1 MARPYSADLRERV
14 VRDVEDGASRRSVAK
29 KYRVSVSFVIKLVQ
43 RWRRGGSVLPGQIGG
58 QKSYAL
64 AGHAAL
70 VSGLVRARPDLTI
83 DELRAELGERGIVA
97 CRSGV
102 GRFLVALGLTRK
114 KRRSM
119 RPSRSVRTWRRDARS
134 GASASRI

>member
-1 MARPYSADLRERV
+1 MARAYSTDLRERV

-43 RWRRGGSVLPGQIGG
+43 RWRQRGSVMPGQIGG
-58 QKSYAL
+58 QKPYAL

-70 VSGLVRARPDLTI
+70 VSELVRARPDLTI
-83 DELRAELGERGIVA
+83 DELRAALAERGIAA

-114 KRRSM
+114 KRRCM
-119 RPSRSVRTWRRDARS
+119 RPSKSVTTWRRAAPP
-134 GASASRI
+134 GASASRA

>member
-1 MARPYSADLRERV
+1 MARPYSTDLRERV

-43 RWRRGGSVLPGQIGG
+43 RWRRRGSVSPGQIGG

-64 AGHAAL
+64 AGHAEL

-83 DELRAELGERGIVA
+83 DELRTELAERGIAV
-97 CRSGV
+97 CRSAV

-119 RPSRSVRTWRRDARS
+119 QPSRSGRTWRRDARL
-134 GASASRI
+134 GASASRT

>member
-1 MARPYSADLRERV
+1 MARPYSTDLRERV

-43 RWRRGGSVLPGQIGG
+43 RWRRGGSVSPGQIGG
-58 QKSYAL
+58 QKRYAL
-64 AGHAAL
+64 VGHAEL

-83 DELRAELGERGIVA
+83 DELRRELAERGIAV
-97 CRSGV
+97 CRSAV

-119 RPSRSVRTWRRDARS
+119 RPSRSGRTWRRDARL
-134 GASASRI
+134 GASANRT

>member
-1 MARPYSADLRERV
+1 MARPSSTDLRERV

-43 RWRRGGSVLPGQIGG
+43 QWRRRGSVSPGQMGG
-58 QKSYAL
+58 QKTFAL
-64 AGHAAL
+64 AEHAELVAAL
-70 VSGLVRARPDLTI
+70 VQRQPDLTI
-83 DELRAELGERGIVA
+83 DEFRAELADRGIAA

-102 GRFLVALGLTRK
+102 GRFLVALGLTHK

-119 RPSRSVRTWRRDARS
+119 RPSRSGRTWRRDARL
-134 GASASRI
+134 GASASRA

>member
-1 MARPYSADLRERV
+1 MARPYSRDLRERV

-43 RWRRGGSVLPGQIGG
+43 RWRDGGSVAPGQMGG
-58 QKSYAL
+58 QKTYAL
-64 AGHAAL
+64 APHADL
-70 VSGLVRARPDLTI
+70 VSGLVSARPDLTI
-83 DELRAELGERGIVA
+83 DELRAELAERGIA
-97 CRSGV
+97 ICRSGV

-119 RPSRSVRTWRRDARS
+119 RPSRPGPTWRRDARI
-134 GASASRI
+134 GASSNRI

>member
-1 MARPYSADLRERV
+1 MARPYSRDLRERV

-43 RWRRGGSVLPGQIGG
+43 RWRDGGSVAPGQMGG
-58 QKSYAL
+58 QKTYAL
-64 AGHAAL
+64 APHADL
-70 VSGLVRARPDLTI
+70 VSGLVSARPDLTI
-83 DELRAELGERGIVA
+83 DELRAELAERGIA
-97 CRSGV
+97 ICRSSV

-119 RPSRSVRTWRRDARS
+119 RPRRGARL
-134 GASASRI
+134 GANGSRI

>member
-1 MARPYSADLRERV
+1 MARPYSDDLRERV
-14 VRDVEDGASRRSVAK
+14 VRDVAEGASRRSVAK

-43 RWRRGGSVLPGQIGG
+43 RWRRGGSVSPGQIGG
-58 QKSYAL
+58 QKTYAL

-70 VSGLVRARPDLTI
+70 VLGLVRAQPDLTI
-83 DELRAELGERGIVA
+83 DELQAALAERGVAA

-119 RPSRSVRTWRRDARS
+119 RPSKNARTWRPGARL
-134 GASASRI
+134 GASASRV

>member
-1 MARPYSADLRERV
+1 MARPYSRDLRERV
-14 VRDVEDGASRRSVAK
+14 VRDVEDGASRRAVAR

-43 RWRRGGSVLPGQIGG
+43 RWRRRGSVSPGQIGG

-64 AGHAAL
+64 AGHAEL

-83 DELRAELGERGIVA
+83 DELQAYLAERGIAV

-119 RPSRSVRTWRRDARS
+119 QPSKSGRMWRRGARL
-134 GASASRI
+134 GVSASRT

>member
-1 MARPYSADLRERV
+1 MARPYSMDLRERV
-14 VRDVEDGASRRSVAK
+14 VRDVEEGASRRSVAR

-43 RWRRGGSVLPGQIGG
+43 RWRRRGSVSPGQIGG
-58 QKSYAL
+58 QKTYAL
-64 AGHAAL
+64 AAHGEL
-70 VSGLVRARPDLTI
+70 VTALVRARPDLTI
-83 DELRAELGERGIVA
+83 DELRVELAERGIGV

-119 RPSRSVRTWRRDARS
+119 RPSRSGTTWRQDARL
-134 GASASRI
+134 GARASRI

>member
-1 MARPYSADLRERV
+1 MARAYSTDLRERV
-14 VRDVEDGASRRSVAK
+14 VRDVEDGASRRSVAR

-43 RWRRGGSVLPGQIGG
+43 RWRQRGSVLPGQIGG
-58 QKSYAL
+58 QKTYAL
-64 AGHAAL
+64 ARHAAL
-70 VSGLVRARPDLTI
+70 ISELVRARPDLTI
-83 DELRAELGERGIVA
+83 DELRAELAERGVAA

-119 RPSRSVRTWRRDARS
+119 RPSKSGRTWRRAARL
-134 GASASRI
+134 GASASRA

>member
-1 MARPYSADLRERV
+1 MARPYSTDLRERV
-14 VRDVEDGASRRSVAK
+14 VRDVADGASRRSVAK

-43 RWRRGGSVLPGQIGG
+43 HWRRRGSVSPGQIGG
-58 QKSYAL
+58 QKRHTL
-64 AGHAAL
+64 AAHAAL
-70 VSGLVRARPDLTI
+70 VSEIVRARPDLTI
-83 DELRAELGERGIVA
+83 DELQADLAGRGIAV

-119 RPSRSVRTWRRDARS
+119 RPSKNGRTWRRDARL
-134 GASASRI
+134 GASASRA

>member
-1 MARPYSADLRERV
+1 MARPYSGDLRERV
-14 VRDVEDGASRRSVAK
+14 VRDVEDGASRRAVAK

-43 RWRRGGSVLPGQIGG
+43 RWRRRGSVSPGQIGG
-58 QKSYAL
+58 QKRYAL
-64 AGHAAL
+64 AAHADL

-83 DELRAELGERGIVA
+83 DELRTELAEQGIEA

-119 RPSRSVRTWRRDARS
+119 RPSKSGQTWRRHVRL
-134 GASASRI
+134 GASASHI

>member
-1 MARPYSADLRERV
+1 MARPYSDDLRERV
-14 VRDVEDGASRRSVAK
+14 VRDVEEGASRRSVAK

-43 RWRRGGSVLPGQIGG
+43 RWRRRGSVSPGQIGG
-58 QKSYAL
+58 QKVYAL
-64 AGHAAL
+64 AGYAEL

-83 DELRAELGERGIVA
+83 DELRAELAERGVAA

-119 RPSRSVRTWRRDARS
+119 RPSKSGTTWRRAARL
-134 GASASRI
+134 GASASRA